1 MNEVLRGTAAI
12 TAVLNE
18 LGHSL
23 TERQTS
29 HLVATGAIPAWK
41 TGGRWESTRSVLQ
54 KFYDGREAEA
64 LARATGK
71 QPEAA

>member
-54 KFYDGREAEA
+54 KF
-64 LARATGK
+64 
-71 QPEAA
+71 